1 MKYMKWPLDLIA
13 HRPPWTW
20 RAELNSGHK
29 VKLLSSHVG
38 ECIVVCFVGGTEY
51 SDKMNLG
58 MKGFFW
64 LTLLRYSPL
73 CQGSD
78 PVWKISHRCA
88 GKFVSVEILNPVK
101 LTSGLMITGNR

>member
-1 MKYMKWPLDLIA
+1 MERK
-13 HRPPWTW
+13 
-20 RAELNSGHK
+20 
-29 VKLLSSHVG
+29 SSSCQAML
-38 ECIVVCFVGGTEY
+38 ENAIVVCFVGGTEY

-58 MKGFFW
+58 RKGFFW

-88 GKFVSVEILNPVK
+88 GKFVSAEILNPVK
-101 LTSGLMITGNR
+101 LTSGLMITGNRWEVRKGSHGLW